1 MTQAAAIP
9 YVALEQL
16 DVVAGRPEENLET
29 ALRRSTAAFE
39 AGANVVVLPELAIS
53 GYVLDPQVARDCA
66 EPLAGAS
73 LRELGALARKYE
85 GLIAYG
91 FCEEADE
98 GLYNSVALVGGPRL
112 DDVALHYRK
121 LHLFDREKDTF
132 LPGNLGLPVAETPFG
147 NIGICVCYDLR
158 FVEVM
163 RSLSLRGAD
172 LVLAPAAWVGGFDKT
187 VPAAGATGH
196 AASLLAQ
203 ANLDQVAVV
212 AVSQVAGE
220 SHGGPA
226 TLGGSIACD
235 AYGEILCGPLSRT
248 TADSGVA
255 AVDIAAVRSARIR
268 GERIHPRDDRRTDVY
283 ALQYEGVLL

>member
-1 MTQAAAIP
+1 MTQAAAIT

-39 AGANVVVLPELAIS
+39 AGADIVVLPELAIS

-73 LRELGALARKYE
+73 LQELGALARKYE

-91 FCEEADE
+91 FCEEADQ
-98 GLYNSVALVGGPRL
+98 GLYNSVALVGGPRP

-172 LVLAPAAWVGGFDKT
+172 LVLAPAAWVGGFDRT
-187 VPAAGATGH
+187 VPASGPTGH

-220 SHGGPA
+220 SNGGPS

-248 TADSGVA
+248 TADSDIA

-283 ALQYEGVLL
+283 ALQFEGALL